1 MVRRAHDTQVGQ
13 LRAER
18 ARYERALRREVGDDV
33 PLARV
38 LDEASDWR
46 GRAQQITLLQ
56 ERLLSIQEAQARPC
70 TVQALVAAKSYRPRW
85 NPELAARAL
94 VSTFFKATAFPGLP
108 FAMRLH

>member
-1 MVRRAHDTQVGQ
+1 MRLLHGPQVGQ

-38 LDEASDWR
+38 LDKASDWR

-56 ERLLSIQEAQARPC
+56 ERLLSIQEAQACPLYCACMNVFCGSRQLKTSLGPWKGC
-70 TVQALVAAKSYRPRW
+70 
-85 NPELAARAL
+85 
-94 VSTFFKATAFPGLP
+94 ATCGLHS
-108 FAMRLH
+108 A